1 MEELKRLVEH
11 YRYEVGE
18 APEIL
23 GLALSARKN
32 LCIHPEVEKY
42 SSLALEFS
50 ICQTLSAKLHVT
62 SLLLSW
68 SRAQPSTRG
77 VDSWAQNYLSLELE

>member
-42 SSLALEFS
+42 SSLE
-50 ICQTLSAKLHVT
+50 LHT
-62 SLLLSW
+62 
-68 SRAQPSTRG
+68 
-77 VDSWAQNYLSLELE
+77 